1 MAASLIGGITL
12 HAFSGVS
19 ANAAEDDT
27 GEKETAYENKLKA
40 ICTRIYENKDKLN
53 NWKRCQVSLG
63 TQSEHWLF
71 FLSLTN
77 SALFFSI
84 WSLMKYQ

>member
-1 MAASLIGGITL
+1 LPHDKTFITASTGVAASLIGGITL

-63 TQSEHWLF
+63 TLVVF
-71 FLSLTN
+71 F
-77 SALFFSI
+77 
-84 WSLMKYQ
+84 